1 MQSAQINSPR
11 FAYQTAIPAA
21 ETLDDLRVVR
31 GNYAGSFSGK
41 SKQPLWIAAAMI
53 AAVGG
58 IAFGV
63 NLYAGHNAV
72 PLGAKEFAPA
82 SSVATTPAQ
91 PASNEAIPPVAPTA
105 KENLPIDATLSPSGA
120 SSGIDTVTPKRSAT
134 AKSPVLT
141 PKKVAPLSVVPARKT
156 TPPLQEVA
164 PPVQEPLP
172 APVPITEEK
181 LVVPAPAPAP
191 APAPIPDAPPVEP
204 PKL

>member
-63 NLYAGHNAV
+63 TLYTGDNAV
-72 PLGAKEFAPA
+72 TLGAKAFAPA
-82 SSVATTPAQ
+82 SSSSAIPAQ
-91 PASNEAIPPVAPTA
+91 PTSNVAVPPVAPTA
-105 KENLPIDATLSPSGA
+105 KDNLPVDATRPPSDVN
-120 SSGIDTVTPKRSAT
+120 SGIDTVTPKRSASV
-134 AKSPVLT
+134 KSPVSI
-141 PKKVAPLSVVPARKT
+141 PKKVAPLRVVPANKA
-156 TPPLQEVA
+156 TPPLQEIA

-181 LVVPAPAPAP
+181 LVVPAP
-191 APAPIPDAPPVEP
+191 IPDAPLVEP

>member
-11 FAYQTAIPAA
+11 FAYQTAIPAT
-21 ETLDDLRVVR
+21 ETLDDFRVVR

-72 PLGAKEFAPA
+72 TLGAKAFAPA
-82 SSVATTPAQ
+82 SSVSSTPAQ
-91 PASNEAIPPVAPTA
+91 PASKVVVPPVAPMA
-105 KENLPIDATLSPSGA
+105 KDNLPVDATRSPSDA
-120 SSGIDTVTPKRSAT
+120 SGGIDTVTPKRSAT
-134 AKSPVLT
+134 VKSPVLT
-141 PKKVAPLSVVPARKT
+141 PKKVAPLSVVPANKA

-181 LVVPAPAPAP
+181 LLVPAPAPV
-191 APAPIPDAPPVEP
+191 PDSPKIEP

>member
-21 ETLDDLRVVR
+21 ETLDDFRVVR

-58 IAFGV
+58 IALGV

-72 PLGAKEFAPA
+72 TLSPKAFAPV
-82 SSVATTPAQ
+82 SSLPTTPSP
-91 PASNEAIPPVAPTA
+91 PASNPVVPAVAPMAKDTLPVAATRSP
-105 KENLPIDATLSPSGA
+105 PDASG
-120 SSGIDTVTPKRSAT
+120 GIDTVTPKRSAT
-134 AKSPVLT
+134 AKSTVLT
-141 PKKVAPLSVVPARKT
+141 PKKVAPLSVVPANKA

-172 APVPITEEK
+172 APIPITEEK
-181 LVVPAPAPAP
+181 LVVP